1 MNDNDLRVAVL
12 VSIQRALLGNL
23 GTRVRLVTCRWS
35 KHDINVRAVFDGEIP
50 DDEAAAMSVAET
62 EMMADFP
69 GHDVSLTCERCDAPQ
84 NIPREADECAVFR
97 RFES

>member
-1 MNDNDLRVAVL
+1 MNNNDLRTAVL
-12 VSIQRALLGNL
+12 LSIQRALLGNL

-35 KHDINVRAVFDGEIP
+35 THDIKIRAVFDGAIP
-50 DDEAAAMSVAET
+50 DHEAEAMSVAET

-69 GHDVSLTCERCDAPQ
+69 DHDVSLTCERCDAPQ
-84 NIPREADECAVFR
+84 NIPREADDYAVFR